1 LWCDNEVAV
10 NVSQGAA
17 SIKRLAYIARRAAF
31 LRELESVVISMRGV
45 SGEANPA
52 DIFTKLMKN
61 KERWFEYIA
70 YLYNTT
76 VDNIKKMCGNA
87 KT

>member
-1 LWCDNEVAV
+1 
-10 NVSQGAA
+10 
-17 SIKRLAYIARRAAF
+17 
-31 LRELESVVISMRGV
+31 MRGV